1 MNTSRDI
8 KKGVHEDTDT
18 EFYYYNS
25 ETMGHS
31 FWFDGATLWSCPT
44 NIDGTPDTMGLTPVE
59 DWCGDPLDCDQFREL
74 IQITQKLTLFYGLQS
89 TVGFK

>member
-1 MNTSRDI
+1 MITSDI
-8 KKGVHEDTDT
+8 IKGVHPETDT

-31 FWFDGATLWSCPT
+31 FWFDTDTLWSCPT
-44 NIDGTPDTMGLTPVE
+44 NIDGTPDTLCLTPVE
-59 DWCGDPLDCDQFREL
+59 DWCGDPLDSDQFREL

-89 TVGFK
+89 MIRFK

>member
-1 MNTSRDI
+1 MITSDI
-8 KKGVHEDTDT
+8 KKGVHADTDT

-31 FWFDGATLWSCPT
+31 FWFDQDTLWSCPT
-44 NIDGTPDTMGLTPVE
+44 NIDGTPDTLCLTPVE
-59 DWCGDPLDCDQFREL
+59 DWCGDPLDSDQFREL

-89 TVGFK
+89 MIRFK